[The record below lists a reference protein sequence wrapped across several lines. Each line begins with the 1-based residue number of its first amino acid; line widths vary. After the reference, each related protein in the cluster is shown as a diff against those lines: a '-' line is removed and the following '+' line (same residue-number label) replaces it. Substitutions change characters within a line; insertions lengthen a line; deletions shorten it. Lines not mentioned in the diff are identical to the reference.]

1 MSTGIKDKPL
11 KKIVCDT
18 RTTIDNIHNKKL
30 QYLKKEINE
39 QNDLENDMDNIKD
52 RINFE

>member
-18 RTTIDNIHNKKL
+18 RTTIDNIHTKKL
-30 QYLKKEINE
+30 QYLKKEILI
-39 QNDLENDMDNIKD
+39 LEVQLLSCFQI
-52 RINFE
+52 FQ